1 MIICIVTLVN
11 IAYRTYINSDSEKK
25 HSTVMTLLKVIDQI
39 LKGLDRRDAVA
50 AIYLHLQRTLDTVD
64 SSMLLQKINNHGI
77 RGSILK

>member
-1 MIICIVTLVN
+1 
-11 IAYRTYINSDSEKK
+11 
-25 HSTVMTLLKVIDQI
+25 MTLLKVIDQI